1 MPYAGP
7 IYIDDVIPILER
19 MKISK
24 VFYSGVIPK
33 IDLLEQDIRTLS
45 TSASSK
51 VPSEG
56 PVSAAVAEILT
67 VLDRVRWITSRYRRG
82 LFEPKLGEELLQ
94 VWPLFIELYNMVL
107 HAKAY
112 GSDSS
117 LQNRASEYIA
127 KLHDV
132 AVKEGLH

>member
-7 IYIDDVIPILER
+7 VYIEDVMPILER

>member
-1 MPYAGP
+1 MPYSGP
-7 IYIDDVIPILER
+7 IYIDDVMPILER
-19 MKISK
+19 MRTSKI
-24 VFYSGVIPK
+24 FYSGVIPK
-33 IDLLEQDIRTLS
+33 LDLLEQDIRGLRTA
-45 TSASSK
+45 TTSK

-56 PVSAAVAEILT
+56 PMSDAVVEILT

-94 VWPLFIELYNMVL
+94 IWPLFIELYNMVL
-107 HAKAY
+107 KAKAY

-117 LQNRASEYIA
+117 LQNRASEYLA

>member
-7 IYIDDVIPILER
+7 VYIDDVMPILER
-19 MKISK
+19 MKMSK
-24 VFYSGVIPK
+24 IFYSGVIPK
-33 IDLLEQDIRTLS
+33 IDLLEHDIRGLRTS
-45 TSASSK
+45 TFSK

-56 PVSAAVAEILT
+56 PVSDAVAEILT
-67 VLDRVRWITSRYRRG
+67 VLDRVRWITTRYRRG

-94 VWPLFIELYNMVL
+94 IWPLFIELYNMVL
-107 HAKAY
+107 RAMAY

-132 AVKEGLH
+132 AVKEGLR

>member
-33 IDLLEQDIRTLS
+33 IELLEQDIRTLS

>member
-7 IYIDDVIPILER
+7 IYIDDVMPILER

-94 VWPLFIELYNMVL
+94 VWP
-107 HAKAY
+107 
-112 GSDSS
+112 
-117 LQNRASEYIA
+117 
-127 KLHDV
+127 
-132 AVKEGLH
+132 

>member
-1 MPYAGP
+1 MPYSGP
-7 IYIDDVIPILER
+7 IYIDDVMPILER
-19 MKISK
+19 MRTSKI
-24 VFYSGVIPK
+24 FYSGVIPK
-33 IDLLEQDIRTLS
+33 IDLLEQDIRLRTPA
-45 TSASSK
+45 TGK

-56 PVSAAVAEILT
+56 PVSDAVVEILT

-94 VWPLFIELYNMVL
+94 IWPLFIELYNMVL
-107 HAKAY
+107 KAKAY
-112 GSDSS
+112 GSDPS

>member
-7 IYIDDVIPILER
+7 IYIDDVMPILER
-19 MKISK
+19 MKMSK
-24 VFYSGVIPK
+24 IFYSGVIPK
-33 IDLLEQDIRTLS
+33 IDLLEHDIRGLRTS
-45 TSASSK
+45 TFSK

-56 PVSAAVAEILT
+56 PVSDAVAEILT
-67 VLDRVRWITSRYRRG
+67 VLDRVRWITTRYRRG

-94 VWPLFIELYNMVL
+94 IWPLFIELYNIVL
-107 HAKAY
+107 RAMAY

-132 AVKEGLH
+132 AVKEGLR